1 MHHKTLALFLLFCCL
16 AGSFQA
22 HAYTDSQRARLYIIY
37 LNKAKLADRMG
48 DEESA
53 IVYYKKALEMRPSD
67 ELAHDLFDHSYDKTR
82 AVYQASSDTMAL
94 QRLDEYRY
102 DANRYQYQPVRTES
116 QSYQPQPIRQDY
128 SYSSKPLIPRQVNYD
143 KPYQPEVSST
153 AQPIS
158 SHDPAAYWEEPDGT
172 WVKTAVKPSSPAT
185 VKAKT
190 DDGYMPSISVS
201 ATDEEI
207 SHAKRQKNVNL
218 FKKAFRGIAG
228 LFKGGQKTES
238 SPIEH
243 SIKSDSKS
251 SPSDSSNPPPIIP
264 KNRSTPPDESVIASE
279 YSSTQT
285 VSRNRTA
292 DNGEFNGFRWLQMS
306 WEQKQN
312 AARDAAEI
320 LTAAGMRLSGDASDY
335 VLEVNKLLADQ
346 PELASDRFELIFA
359 KAVNYFESHR
369 PSSLPP
375 AAKTAWQSEPEF
387 SNFYNED
394 HSLSND
400 RRRVIHP
407 DEPQTSASTVA
418 MSKPVRS
425 EGVTFSTSV
434 VAAPDETV
442 SKSEPKSDTPSVSHS
457 SGVKSLMGS
466 DWKNMSSD
474 EKLDF
479 IKSVSLDLHRAGVPM
494 RNTHQQHI
502 AIIDGMID
510 KYPAIQNQTLVSIFS
525 KIVNESQSMAQQSAG
540 PAAAVRQPDPAPGE
554 TPTFQ
559 SKNFKASAW
568 TQMDYETK
576 KGYVASAA
584 KLLSESNIRLTKPH
598 QEYVFMLDDFLKKY
612 PESENQDLSEIFARV
627 IYVIDPEARQA
638 LENKRNSQNK

>member
-1 MHHKTLALFLLFCCL
+1 MHPKTLALFLLLSCL

-102 DANRYQYQPVRTES
+102 DANRYQYQPVRTEP

-128 SYSSKPLIPRQVNYD
+128 SYSGSPLIPKQVNYD
-143 KPYQPEVSST
+143 KPYRSEASPAV
-153 AQPIS
+153 QPIS

-172 WVKTAVKPSSPAT
+172 WVKTTVKPSAPAS
-185 VKAKT
+185 VKS
-190 DDGYMPSISVS
+190 DDSYMPSISVS

-228 LFKGGQKTES
+228 IFKGGKKSES
-238 SPIEH
+238 SPVEH
-243 SIKSDSKS
+243 SAKTSSDTV
-251 SPSDSSNPPPIIP
+251 SPAGSNPPPIIP
-264 KNRSTPPDESVIASE
+264 KNRSTPSDEPISPRD
-279 YSSTQT
+279 YSSPQPA
-285 VSRNRTA
+285 SRNPA
-292 DNGEFNGFRWLQMS
+292 ASSGEFNGFRWLQMS

-320 LTAAGMRLSGDASDY
+320 LTAAGMNLSGDASDY

-346 PELASDRFELIFA
+346 PELATERFELIFA

-369 PSSLPP
+369 QTSLPP
-375 AAKTAWQSEPEF
+375 AVKTVRQSEPEF
-387 SNFYNED
+387 SDFYNED

-400 RRRVIHP
+400 RRQLIHP
-407 DEPQTSASTVA
+407 DEPQTSASAAV

-434 VAAPDETV
+434 VAAPDEAA
-442 SKSEPKSDTPSVSHS
+442 SKPKPKTDMSSVSHS
-457 SGVKSLMGS
+457 PAVKSLMGS

-479 IKSVSLDLHRAGVPM
+479 VKSVSLDLHRAGVPM

-525 KIVNESQSMAQQSAG
+525 KIVNESQSMAQQSAS
-540 PAAAVRQPDPAPGE
+540 PAAAVRQPEPAPAE

-584 KLLSESNIRLTKPH
+584 KLLGESNIRLTKPH